1 MHILYAEKDSLDKN
15 LSLCVC
21 ARMFVCVFVFVCV
34 RACLCVCVCV
44 CILSLSL
51 SPDLKFRIVIKSSQ
65 ILIKSKIPKFENKSI
80 FFFPIIIKLNC

>member
-15 LSLCVC
+15 LSL
-21 ARMFVCVFVFVCV
+21 FLCV